1 MTRQRVGKLV
11 NKKKK
16 KRNRRFGPKI
26 MCDLVAQN
34 VKNNPNFG
42 GVDVMNHLKYGYGLD
57 VPYYKGYR
65 SAEAARSDVFAKFD
79 ESYDNLRWYC
89 ETIVIKNP
97 GSVVCLEV
105 NDVTNQFE
113 RVFVAYKA
121 CIDRFTS
128 CHLMLFVDRKFMK
141 ERANGTILVAT
152 AKDGNNG
159 KPFVSTSYTLCCM
172 VFTIFGCL
180 FFDEY
185 RY

>member
-1 MTRQRVGKLV
+1 MMSQ
-11 NKKKK
+11 
-16 KRNRRFGPKI
+16 
-26 MCDLVAQN
+26 
-34 VKNNPNFG
+34 
-42 GVDVMNHLKYGYGLD
+42 
-57 VPYYKGYR
+57 
-65 SAEAARSDVFAKFD
+65 
-79 ESYDNLRWYC
+79 
-89 ETIVIKNP
+89 
-97 GSVVCLEV
+97 
-105 NDVTNQFE
+105 NQFE

-128 CHLMLFVDRKFMK
+128 CHLMLFVGRKFMK